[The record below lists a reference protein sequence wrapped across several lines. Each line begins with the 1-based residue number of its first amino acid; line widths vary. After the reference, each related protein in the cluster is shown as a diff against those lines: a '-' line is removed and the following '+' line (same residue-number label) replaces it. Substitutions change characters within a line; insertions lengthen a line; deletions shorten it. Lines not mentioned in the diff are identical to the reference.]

1 MAINIK
7 AHAAADTHTLH
18 VRGADDEPLYD
29 GEGDDRK
36 PVEIV
41 IYGPGTRQY
50 RKAKSDQENRIVARL
65 QKRGA
70 TVQSPEARAREQAEF
85 LADVTAEI
93 RCMDYPGEDGQ
104 PLQGRDLAVAIYR
117 DASIGFIADQVH
129 QVAHNWANF
138 SKALPTA

>member
-1 MAINIK
+1 MALNIK
-7 AHAAADTHTLH
+7 ALAAVDTHTLH
-18 VRGADDEPLYD
+18 VRGADDELLYD
-29 GEGDDRK
+29 GDGDDRQ

-41 IYGPGTRQY
+41 IYGPGTKQY

-70 TVQSPEARAREQAEF
+70 AAQTPEARAREQAEF

-93 RCMDYPGEDGQ
+93 RQMSYPGDDGQ
-104 PLQGRDLAVAIYR
+104 PLTGRDLAVAIYR
-117 DASIGFIADQVH
+117 DPGIGFIADQVH